1 MTQRPVAVADAHR
14 PNLAQALEV
23 ERWVPRI
30 GLEKLE
36 ILVRERLHLLGQ
48 RIVKWTPCASKR
60 PGLVCTV
67 VGHRFVDEAVKF
79 PRCRVGF
86 NLSVPNLGVEV
97 REPLPELREF
107 LGGEALDKKL
117 KLFDGAHV

>member
-1 MTQRPVAVADAHR
+1 M
-14 PNLAQALEV
+14 
-23 ERWVPRI
+23 
-30 GLEKLE
+30 
-36 ILVRERLHLLGQ
+36 
-48 RIVKWTPCASKR
+48 
-60 PGLVCTV
+60 

-79 PRCRVGF
+79 PRCRVRL

-117 KLFDGAHV
+117 ELFDGAHV